1 MYNFNTDIGILRTSA
16 SGSADIDTSKLTEM
30 MSAMHG
36 QAEMIRQERPVTAED
51 MANIVADYL
60 AQTGLDEKSRELLK
74 TLCLQLFTPA
84 E

>member
-1 MYNFNTDIGILRTSA
+1 MYNFNTDIGALRTSA

-74 TLCLQLFTPA
+74 TLCLQMFTPA